1 MCFDTCIQY
10 MLFSPSCLLSVFVC
24 ILSVGMYFPC
34 VQECALFVKV
44 SVCELVCVRVCTRLN
59 LSVHVA
65 VLCLHCTTECESS
78 ETAQP

>member
-10 MLFSPSCLLSVFVC
+10 MLFSLSCLLSVF
-24 ILSVGMYFPC
+24 VGMYFPC

-44 SVCELVCVRVCTRLN
+44 SVYELVCACVCVYTVN

-65 VLCLHCTTECESS
+65 VLCLHYTTECESS